1 MAQTIKLKRTAT
13 PSNVPTTAQLEL
25 GEIAVNTYDGNVY
38 IKKNDG
44 ADAIVKINAN
54 PSDLNYFM
62 NGAGTVAGTW
72 LGTDPDITSYYDGL
86 VIWYRITVAGAS
98 TTTLNING
106 LGAKTIYRY
115 NTTKLTTHWPVNSV
129 IPLVYV
135 AALNG
140 GSFIGGYDWSDGNQ
154 SYDLRWSSSV
164 VNGSSIIHGYQLLM
178 EGADT
183 KFYPVTVGGVN
194 NSATN
199 VVQTAPLRIGGQML
213 YYNTTTDVAI
223 NAVIPD
229 NVLYESIESGDGEYW
244 MNRSSS
250 SSWTS
255 AGLPLYIVGTVN
267 ANNELILDNS
277 TTTAFLTNALPTTE
291 DGKIYIH
298 IGYSDNEDDLWR
310 LSVTHPIFEFKA
322 GEIRRYTPA
331 LIPSEVLDAI
341 KTVDGASSGLDADL
355 LDGQQG
361 SYYAPASH
369 NHTGVYLP
377 IAGKAADSN
386 LLDGIDSASF
396 LRSDA
401 TDTASGIITFSNA
414 SNATSTASGAVRIT
428 GGLGVGYNVYA
439 NAFLRQGNTVWD
451 AGNDGS
457 GSGLD
462 ADLLDGID
470 STRVIYGSNSSGTNE
485 GNISDWNAIS
495 KTGFYSHSAATNR
508 WSSAVNWSSVL
519 HFKLYDDNNS
529 YSSQMGFNTYD
540 NRMYARTNS
549 AGVWT
554 GWDEFWT
561 SGNDGSGSGLDADLL
576 DGQQGSYYYPASNP
590 SGYNNYT
597 HPAYTARSLNTTGA
611 QVLDILTTDAI
622 GSVTNA
628 TTRTMTLADLGYTGA
643 TNANYI
649 TNNNQLTNG
658 AGYTTSI
665 NDRVYITDTRGAVRA
680 PSYYDDR
687 YAQWDFQNTADTGVG
702 GDSWHALLTVSK
714 WASYDPSHRQEQ
726 LIFSGDHLWRRTA
739 TSDAVWGTSKKI
751 WDSGNDGSGSTLD
764 ADLLDGQQGSYYY
777 PASNP
782 NGYTN
787 DQTAA
792 EILTAI
798 KTVDGASSGLDADL
812 LDGQQ
817 GSYYATA
824 ASVSAIAALDPV
836 ITLTGAVTGTG
847 TMTNLGNVS
856 IATTATSDPVIT
868 LTGAVTG
875 SGTMTNLGNVSIAT
889 TATADPVLTLTGDVT
904 GSATF
909 TNLGN
914 ATLTAVVANDSHTHS
929 IYAPIKRGSATI
941 SNAGWTTVCT
951 VDGDALGSSVRM
963 TVAGT
968 GASTVISSILDI
980 VCNHSLDIMVTSQT
994 STYTTLYVKIVSN
1007 NNEDFA
1013 VQLKTNSANS
1023 LPVNIEVFPLNNE
1036 TVTFTSTNP
1045 YTGATLEHECMNG
1058 GFASSSS
1065 GGAAHGFYSNGSV
1078 LATAASV
1085 AAIAALDPVIT
1096 LTGAVTGSG
1105 TMTNLGNVSI
1115 TTTNTADPV
1124 LTLTGDV
1131 TGSATFTNLGNA
1143 TLTAVVADDSHNHII
1158 SNVDGLQTALN
1169 SKLNLSG
1176 GTLTGTLAMGANA
1189 ITSTGTISSGA
1200 ITSTGNVSLNQA
1212 DGFVYLNNQG
1222 VGNAG
1227 IYVRGITSSSTLRSH
1242 STNNFRWEVS
1252 GSQKMELNSS
1262 GVLNAVGGYQ
1272 VNATTVIDSSRNLTN
1287 VNLVKFREQDASFY
1301 ISPTNTNTL
1310 NAQYGSA
1317 ADTADMWIN
1326 YRGYQDGQAYFR
1338 DFRIGNGKGTALLFV
1353 DGSAKAFDFQSD
1365 SVIQMNGTT
1374 VIDASRNLTNIGTL
1388 NGGTPWTSANDG
1400 SGSGLDADLL
1410 DGRSPSISAT
1420 AYSLALRDGSANLL
1434 GNISTATTL
1443 ETARTING
1451 VSFNG
1456 SANITV
1462 EPYIEDDEG
1471 TDATRLLVFTDN
1483 TTAGFKRLNED
1494 SGLTYNPFNDL
1505 LRSNSI
1511 NAANFYVGTA
1521 TTGAYITSPYTLG
1534 NLGLNAGS
1542 TAYNV
1547 FIGAG
1552 ATNYAQFSNTLITH
1566 YKRLVSAGGTT
1577 QTAATPNIQSIA
1589 QGSGNGVTQYHINFC
1604 NSGQTVHGRITSNNF
1619 ATTYA
1624 TTSDYRVKEDVQEME
1639 GATERLL
1646 QLNPV
1651 NFKWK
1656 GSELRT
1662 DGFLAHEV
1670 DAIVPDAVV
1679 GEKDATET
1687 VVEIVVDEEGNE
1699 TEVTKVVDSLQA
1711 LDQAKLIPL
1720 LVKTIQE
1727 LEARIKLLES
1737 K

>member
-13 PSNVPTTAQLEL
+13 PSNVPTTAQLQL

-54 PSDLNYFM
+54 PSDLNYFI

-72 LGTDPDITSYYDGL
+72 LATDPDITSYYDGL
-86 VIWYRITVAGAS
+86 VVWYRIGVAGAS

-106 LGAKTIYRY
+106 LGAKTVYRY
-115 NTTKLTTHWPVNSV
+115 NTAKLTTHWPVNSV

-140 GSFIGGYDWSDGNQ
+140 GSFIGGYDWSDGTQ

-183 KFYPVTVGGVN
+183 KFYPVTVGGVA
-194 NSATN
+194 NSTTN

-229 NVLYESIESGDGEYW
+229 NVLYESIESGEGEYW

-322 GEIRRYTPA
+322 GAIRRYTPA
-331 LIPSEVLDAI
+331 LIPSEVLTAI
-341 KTVDGASSGLDADL
+341 KTVDGSSSGLDADLLDGIEAVSFLRSDASDTATGNLSFNGQLYFNSNSNSNYTEGVRLNLSTGGWGGAVIGGIRNSINGISNAWWLARNPSQDFVIAFGTSADSGGLHLPSGTTALKYKNNAIWHAGNDGSGSTLDADL

-369 NHTGVYLP
+369 NHSGVYLP
-377 IAGKAADSN
+377 IGGKAADSE
-386 LLDGIDSASF
+386 LLDGIDSSSF

-401 TDTASGIITFSNA
+401 TDTATGAITLSSTSNHFSGHHYFDSFDVNGNHYPHYLSGSSNNGAQVNLRVQQSGGSGYDVLYIPNGSNNITWRGN
-414 SNATSTASGAVRIT
+414 
-428 GGLGVGYNVYA
+428 NVW
-439 NAFLRQGNTVWD
+439 N

-576 DGQQGSYYYPASNP
+576 DGQQGSYYAPNSSLANYLPLAGGTLTGDLLTSHTSSTPIQVTRTTGTNINIKYASQNGTTYIGQGATSGTMRIGTTADLIGAGNEVWHYGNLPTTSVANWNTAYGWGDHSTQSYATQAYVGTAISNLVDSSPATLNTLNELAAALGDDPNFATTVTNSIATKLPLTGGTLTGVLTTDDIVVPATKTIKFGASATPTFSISSSGTGTVLHEQGAGNFEFIGDNMIFRNPGAGSDIDYYAKFTYNGAAELYFDGTKTFETTATGIAVTGVIGASGTVTAPTFNATSTASGGFQGIDADTITAPSFTWTSDLDTGMWHSADNAIGFTTGGVNRITINSSGISGAGSGLTALNGSNI
-590 SGYNNYT
+590 STGT
-597 HPAYTARSLNTTGA
+597 VAAARVATLNQNTTGSS
-611 QVLDILTTDAI
+611 
-622 GSVTNA
+622 GSCTGNSA
-628 TTRTMTLADLGYTGA
+628 TASAFNGTRT
-643 TNANYI
+643 
-649 TNNNQLTNG
+649 
-658 AGYTTSI
+658 
-665 NDRVYITDTRGAVRA
+665 
-680 PSYYDDR
+680 
-687 YAQWDFQNTADTGVG
+687 
-702 GDSWHALLTVSK
+702 VS
-714 WASYDPSHRQEQ
+714 
-726 LIFSGDHLWRRTA
+726 
-739 TSDAVWGTSKKI
+739 
-751 WDSGNDGSGSTLD
+751 
-764 ADLLDGQQGSYYY
+764 
-777 PASNP
+777 
-782 NGYTN
+782 
-787 DQTAA
+787 
-792 EILTAI
+792 
-798 KTVDGASSGLDADL
+798 
-812 LDGQQ
+812 
-817 GSYYATA
+817 
-824 ASVSAIAALDPV
+824 
-836 ITLTGAVTGTG
+836 
-847 TMTNLGNVS
+847 
-856 IATTATSDPVIT
+856 
-868 LTGAVTG
+868 
-875 SGTMTNLGNVSIAT
+875 
-889 TATADPVLTLTGDVT
+889 LTGDVT
-904 GSATF
+904 GSTTTWTGSGALSIAT
-909 TNLGN
+909 TI
-914 ATLTAVVANDSHTHS
+914 AANS
-929 IYAPIKRGSATI
+929 
-941 SNAGWTTVCT
+941 V
-951 VDGDALGSSVRM
+951 ALG
-963 TVAGT
+963 TDTTGNYVAGITAGSGMVVT
-968 GASTVISSILDI
+968 GTAGEGWSPTVGL
-980 VCNHSLDIMVTSQT
+980 
-994 STYTTLYVKIVSN
+994 
-1007 NNEDFA
+1007 
-1013 VQLKTNSANS
+1013 
-1023 LPVNIEVFPLNNE
+1023 
-1036 TVTFTSTNP
+1036 
-1045 YTGATLEHECMNG
+1045 
-1058 GFASSSS
+1058 
-1065 GGAAHGFYSNGSV
+1065 
-1078 LATAASV
+1078 
-1085 AAIAALDPVIT
+1085 AALDLTLFPTSNYKKSVRVATTANIT
-1096 LTGAVTGSG
+1096 LSGVQTIDAIVLVAGNRVLVKNQTTASQNGIYIVAAGAWTRSTAADGSTEIDSAVVG
-1105 TMTNLGNVSI
+1105 VESGNVNGGLFFTNVFKS
-1115 TTTNTADPV
+1115 TDVLNTTAMPWYKVTTDLDQSTTN
-1124 LTLTGDV
+1124 
-1131 TGSATFTNLGNA
+1131 
-1143 TLTAVVADDSHNHII
+1143 
-1158 SNVDGLQTALN
+1158 
-1169 SKLNLSG
+1169 
-1176 GTLTGTLAMGANA
+1176 
-1189 ITSTGTISSGA
+1189 
-1200 ITSTGNVSLNQA
+1200 
-1212 DGFVYLNNQG
+1212 
-1222 VGNAG
+1222 VGNK
-1227 IYVRGITSSSTLRSH
+1227 IVQR
-1242 STNNFRWEVS
+1242 
-1252 GSQKMELNSS
+1252 
-1262 GVLNAVGGYQ
+1262 
-1272 VNATTVIDSSRNLTN
+1272 
-1287 VNLVKFREQDASFY
+1287 DASGNF
-1301 ISPTNTNTL
+1301 
-1310 NAQYGSA
+1310 SA
-1317 ADTADMWIN
+1317 STITA
-1326 YRGYQDGQAYFR
+1326 
-1338 DFRIGNGKGTALLFV
+1338 TAF
-1353 DGSAKAFDFQSD
+1353 
-1365 SVIQMNGTT
+1365 
-1374 VIDASRNLTNIGTL
+1374 
-1388 NGGTPWTSANDG
+1388 
-1400 SGSGLDADLL
+1400 SGSGASLSALNGSNITTGTVAAARVATL
-1410 DGRSPSISAT
+1410 NQSTTGNAAT
-1420 AYSLALRDGSANLL
+1420 ATALQ
-1434 GNISTATTL
+1434 
-1443 ETARTING
+1443 TARTING
-1451 VSFNG
+1451 TSFNG
-1456 SANITV
+1456 TANITV

-1471 TDATRLLVFTDN
+1471 TDATRLLVFTDD

-1494 SGLTYNPFNDL
+1494 SGLTYNPLNNL

-1511 NAANFYVGTA
+1511 NASNFYVGTA
-1521 TTGAYITSPYTLG
+1521 TTGAYITSPFTLG

-1566 YKRLVSAGGTT
+1566 YSRLYSAPNTS
-1577 QTAATPNIQSIA
+1577 QTASTPNFESRA
-1589 QGSGNGVTQYHINFC
+1589 QGSGNGVVQYHMSFT
-1604 NSGQTVHGRITSNNF
+1604 NSTGVVNGRITTNNF
-1619 ATTYA
+1619 GTTYA
-1624 TTSDYRVKEDVQEME
+1624 TTSDYRVKEDLQEME
-1639 GATERLL
+1639 DATSRLL
-1646 QLNPV
+1646 ELKPI
-1651 NFKWK
+1651 NFKWV
-1656 GSELRT
+1656 GSENRT

-1670 DAIVPDAVV
+1670 KEIVHDAVV